1 MLTDGLCVVNNAGTM
16 KTTVSG
22 KLLDGR
28 LAVLGAGK
36 IGGILLRAFL
46 EPEPRATE
54 PRAPKVAPRRKAAPL
69 AKQWDEASTDIARR
83 CEARTS
89 CWLA

>member
-1 MLTDGLCVVNNAGTM
+1 M

-22 KLLDGR
+22 KRLNGR

-46 EPEPRATE
+46 EQKLVQP
-54 PRAPKVAPRRKAAPL
+54 
-69 AKQWDEASTDIARR
+69 
-83 CEARTS
+83 
-89 CWLA
+89 